1 MMLKKL
7 LEILKPRK
15 YTTSEQRKFF
25 DDSPK
30 VIRKEVKEE
39 IRKEMKNNSKL
50 HNIERKQ
57 RIELEVL
64 VEILKENPN
73 YYTESEFNE
82 LYHEIIH
89 DFSF

>member
-1 MMLKKL
+1 MLKKL
-7 LEILKPRK
+7 LKILNPRK
-15 YTTSEQRKFF
+15 YTTSEQKKFF

-30 VIRKEVKEE
+30 IIRKEVKEE
-39 IRKEMKNNSKL
+39 IKKEMKNNSEI
-50 HNIERKQ
+50 HNIEKEQ

-64 VEILKENPN
+64 VEILKEYPD

-82 LYHEIIH
+82 LYREIVH